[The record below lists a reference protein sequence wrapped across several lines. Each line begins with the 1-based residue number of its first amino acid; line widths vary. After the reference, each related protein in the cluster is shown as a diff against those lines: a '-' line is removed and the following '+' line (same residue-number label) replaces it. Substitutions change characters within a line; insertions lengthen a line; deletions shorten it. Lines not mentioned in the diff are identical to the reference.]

1 MCTPGY
7 FLIQSSIRTTGGIQ
21 RQIFK
26 RGKRNAISR
35 RYHAK
40 DDKEAI
46 VNWRSDLDGILHVF
60 NVRLVTPA
68 RRFLIFHIQTE
79 LGIND
84 RATISD
90 THQDAANKHT
100 TVSDIRNDPS
110 DAKDIVPD
118 IHSEVSNTS
127 PIVSGVRS
135 GIASTPTVVSDIHRN
150 KLKSRDGVDDR
161 NQAVSTTRTL
171 LVTEQLTPTTAQTHA
186 RSAVSTTVDPLFND
200 WV

>member
-7 FLIQSSIRTTGGIQ
+7 LLIQFLIRTTGEIQ
-21 RQIFK
+21 RHIIK
-26 RGKRNAISR
+26 WSKRNAISR

-46 VNWRSDLDGILHVF
+46 VSWRSDLDGILHVF
-60 NVRLVTPA
+60 NVCFVMPA
-68 RRFLIFHIQTE
+68 RRFLTFHIQIE
-79 LGIND
+79 LGINE
-84 RATISD
+84 RATVSD

-100 TVSDIRNDPS
+100 TASDVHS
-110 DAKDIVPD
+110 DTSNAKVIVPGVRR
-118 IHSEVSNTS
+118 EVSNTS

-135 GIASTPTVVSDIHRN
+135 DISSTPTVVSDIHRN

-171 LVTEQLTPTTAQTHA
+171 SVTEQLTLITA
-186 RSAVSTTVDPLFND
+186 
-200 WV
+200 